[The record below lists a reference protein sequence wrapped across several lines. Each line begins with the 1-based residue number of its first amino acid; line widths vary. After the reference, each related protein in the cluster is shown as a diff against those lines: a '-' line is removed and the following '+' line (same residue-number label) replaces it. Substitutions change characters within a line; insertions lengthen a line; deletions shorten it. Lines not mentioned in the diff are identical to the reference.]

1 MVSNKNF
8 FFSSDLPTKV
18 TGIKIEERKS
28 HLTRITWNKSFVICT
43 PKYQFRLLF
52 KNESTPLFEYA
63 TSNSF
68 FICDSRCAKATEL
81 DILAIVDGMEWNLTK
96 FNLSKIDEGEFLQK
110 IFLSSCSFYFM
121 VQLVFFRKNE
131 KECEL

>member
-1 MVSNKNF
+1 MIVVVPITATYADNFLFVWLAIRF
-8 FFSSDLPTKV
+8 FFSSDTPTKV

-28 HLTRITWNKSFVICT
+28 NLTRITWSKLPFVTCT

-52 KNESTPLFEYA
+52 KNESAPLFVNT

-81 DILAIVDGMEWNLTK
+81 EILAIVDEMEWNLTK
-96 FNLSKIDEGEFLQK
+96 FNLSKIDEGEFL
-110 IFLSSCSFYFM
+110 
-121 VQLVFFRKNE
+121 
-131 KECEL
+131 